1 MPEAINDISVVICC
15 YTEERW
21 DYIVQAIAS
30 VAQQTYRP
38 REIIVV
44 VDHNPSL
51 LLRIQRT
58 FENVK
63 VVENSE
69 PRGISGARNSGVAAA
84 QGAILAFLDD
94 DAVAYPDWLE
104 HLLAAYTDPNVL
116 GVGGTIDTHWETGRP
131 SWFPEEFDW
140 VVGCTYR
147 GVPTTLSPVRN
158 LIAANMS
165 TRRAVFARVGNFQ
178 TGIGRLGK
186 IPIGCEET
194 EFCIR
199 AYQQW
204 PNGRFLYEPNA
215 RVYQHVPPARAR
227 WQYFQTR
234 CYAEGISKA
243 QVVKYVGSNDG
254 LSSEWRYTFFV
265 LPRGVVR
272 GVIYAIAG
280 DLHGL
285 GRAAAIVAGL
295 AITTYG
301 YLVGTLQ
308 AKVAAWK
315 EWLSQYNQSSR
326 QTKAS
331 YVQKGG

>member
-1 MPEAINDISVVICC
+1 
-15 YTEERW
+15 
-21 DYIVQAIAS
+21 
-30 VAQQTYRP
+30 
-38 REIIVV
+38 
-44 VDHNPSL
+44 
-51 LLRIQRT
+51 
-58 FENVK
+58 
-63 VVENSE
+63 
-69 PRGISGARNSGVAAA
+69 
-84 QGAILAFLDD
+84 
-94 DAVAYPDWLE
+94 
-104 HLLAAYTDPNVL
+104 
-116 GVGGTIDTHWETGRP
+116 
-131 SWFPEEFDW
+131 
-140 VVGCTYR
+140 
-147 GVPTTLSPVRN
+147 
-158 LIAANMS
+158 MS

>member
-1 MPEAINDISVVICC
+1 MKKELMDVSVVICC

-21 DYIVQAIAS
+21 NYIVQAVDS
-30 VAQQTYRP
+30 VKQQTVPP

-44 VDHNPSL
+44 VDHNPAL
-51 LLRIQRT
+51 FTRIQR
-58 FENVK
+58 EISGVR

-84 QGAILAFLDD
+84 NSEILAFLDD
-94 DAVAYPDWLE
+94 DAVAYPDWLAQ
-104 HLLAAYTDPNVL
+104 LMAAYTDPNVL
-116 GVGGTIDTHWETGRP
+116 GVGGTIDSHWETGRP

-165 TRRAVFARVGNFQ
+165 TRSEVFARVGAFQ
-178 TGIGRLGK
+178 NGIGRLGK

-199 AYQQW
+199 ALQMW
-204 PNGRFLYEPNA
+204 PEGRFLYEPKA

-227 WQYFQTR
+227 WQYFQMR
-234 CYAEGISKA
+234 CYAEGISKS
-243 QVVKYVGSNDG
+243 QVVRHVGGNDG
-254 LSSEWRYTFFV
+254 LSAERAYTLYILPMGV
-265 LPRGVVR
+265 LRG
-272 GVIYAIAG
+272 IG
-280 DLHGL
+280 DLLRGDRHGG
-285 GRAAAIVAGL
+285 GRAAAITAGL

-301 YLVGTLQ
+301 YLLGSLRNRWTQLQ
-308 AKVAAWK
+308 
-315 EWLSQYNQSSR
+315 QRR
-326 QTKAS
+326 QTTTYPQTTYA
-331 YVQKGG
+331 QRGG